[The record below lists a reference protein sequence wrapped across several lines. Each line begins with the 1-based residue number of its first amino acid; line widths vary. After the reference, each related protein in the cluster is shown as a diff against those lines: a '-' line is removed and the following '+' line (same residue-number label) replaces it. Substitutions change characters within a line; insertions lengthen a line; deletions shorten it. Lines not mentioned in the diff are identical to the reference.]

1 MPSETPSAV
10 LWDFDGTLVDTE
22 PRWMEAETQIVTSRG
37 GEWSHERAAS
47 FIGTPLSAVTT
58 AISEELDAA
67 MSPEQVEE
75 LLVAMVRRYHQE
87 REVPWCPGSYPL
99 LREVRAAG
107 VPCALVTGSTRAV
120 IEPLLEHFEEGLFET
135 IVTYDDLPDDRNKP
149 APDPYLLAAS
159 RLGVDPADCLV
170 IEDSASGARAGN
182 DAGARVLALDGPA
195 TPPPAANRVHRA
207 TLEGLHLR
215 DLVKLWHLAGQPAAP
230 MSAGGGGVLR
240 AGERVTL
247 TDSKGRRHSIV
258 LSSGGIFHT
267 TKGMVRHDDLIGG
280 PQGVVV
286 TSAGGMDFL
295 AMRPTLGEFTVTMP
309 REAAIIYPKESA
321 QIISV
326 ADIFP
331 GARVL
336 EAGVGSGGLTIP
348 LLRAIGPGG
357 RLTSYE
363 RRPEFAEV
371 ARGNV
376 VTFYGEQPASW
387 RLRLA
392 DLATDISP
400 EPVDRAILDMLAPW
414 ECVGAVGN
422 VLVPGGVLCCY
433 VATTTQMGRVMDTLR
448 AEGGWTEPSATET
461 TIRDWH
467 AEGLSIRPSHGTTG
481 HTGFLVLSRRL
492 APGVE
497 APMRKRRPAPGAYGP
512 DYHGPRP
519 RNITEH
525 DQWRPAKEE
534 R

>member
-1 MPSETPSAV
+1 MPNDTLSAV
-10 LWDFDGTLVDTE
+10 LWDLDGTLVDTE
-22 PRWMEAETQIVTSRG
+22 PRWMEAETEIVTARG
-37 GEWSHERAAS
+37 HQW
-47 FIGTPLSAVTT
+47 
-58 AISEELDAA
+58 SEEQARSLVSAPMTTVCAA
-67 MSPEQVEE
+67 LSEAVGGDPTPEGVAD
-75 LLVAMVRRYHQE
+75 LLVATVRRYHRE
-87 REVPWCPGSYPL
+87 REVPWTPGAYPL
-99 LREVRAAG
+99 LQEVRAAG
-107 VPCALVTGSTRAV
+107 IPCALVTGSPRTV
-120 IEPLLEHFEEGLFET
+120 MSPLLDHFEDGLFDVVITFDEM
-135 IVTYDDLPDDRNKP
+135 PEGRAKP
-149 APDPYLLAAS
+149 APDPYLMAAS

-170 IEDSASGARAGN
+170 IEDSVSGARAGN
-182 DAGARVLALDGPA
+182 EAGARVLALDGVA
-195 TPPPAANRVHRA
+195 TAPPAPNRVRRA
-207 TLEGLHLR
+207 NLDGVHLA
-215 DLVKLWHLAGQPAAP
+215 DLVKLWHLAGQQAAP

-258 LSSGGIFHT
+258 LSEGSVFHT

-295 AMRPTLGEFTVTMP
+295 AMRPILSEFTVTMP

-321 QIISV
+321 QILMM

-348 LLRAIGPGG
+348 LLRAIGPQG

-376 VTFYGEQPASW
+376 ITFYGQEPGSW
-387 RLRLA
+387 QLTLA
-392 DLATDISP
+392 DLATEISP
-400 EPVDRAILDMLAPW
+400 EPVDRAVLDMLAPW
-414 ECVGAVGN
+414 ECVQAVGD
-422 VLVPGGVLCCY
+422 VLVPGGILCCY

-467 AEGLSIRPSHGTTG
+467 AEGLSIRPSHGSTG
-481 HTGFLVLSRRL
+481 HTGFLVIARRL
-492 APGVE
+492 APGVV

-525 DQWRPAKEE
+525 DQWRVAKEE